1 MYMSDPLDF
10 NIENY
15 SIDELY
21 QLLEL
26 KKTAT
31 AKDIERKAD
40 GYIQKY
46 TKKDKPNY
54 YNFFLAARS
63 KLLDALDDKDNQE
76 ADDGDGGGEFI
87 KTEWARDAT
96 PTTNLVDRKNY
107 TQVVDAEHGILRR
120 ERLPIS
126 QGRGTPFVQG
136 QMNAVLRNKNNIII
150 NVDSHYRQIFRCQTT
165 SSADCSNTTC
175 SLDSYRFSDTST
187 DFTFDLTH
195 PITNVLKISLY
206 SYEIPHA
213 WYVFDPVYGT
223 TQFQIDG
230 SCVEL
235 PAGNYDPSG
244 LMTAITAVL
253 PAGYTITY
261 DPANGRVTL
270 TGPAPFALNFYDLSG
285 ADCTHVAELPGDDIC
300 GHKALPK
307 PAGKGP
313 KIDYNLGWLLGFR
326 ETLYSGAA
334 SYTGESILDVY
345 GSRYLFLEVDDFNQ
359 NRLNQGVISL
369 TANLDTFSVPAS
381 IRCRLPASQD
391 PSNNSSCGK
400 PPPSWRGPGLTAVQT
415 YARAQLINAQQ
426 QGHPD
431 RYLSPTGSNILARIP
446 VRKFNHYD
454 LLFDNWN
461 SALKDTARQYF
472 GPVTLRRLRVRL
484 LNDKGYVVNL
494 NRMDFSFSLLVEQLY
509 QY

>member
-26 KKTAT
+26 KKNAT

-46 TKKDKPNY
+46 TKEGQPNY
-54 YNFFLAARS
+54 YNFFLAARN
-63 KLLDALDDKDNQE
+63 KLLDALDDKDNDE

-87 KTEWARDAT
+87 KTEYAQN
-96 PTTNLVDRKNY
+96 PTSTMNLVDRKNY
-107 TQVVDAEHGILRR
+107 TQVVDSEHAVLRR

-136 QMNAVLRNKNNIII
+136 QMNAVLRNRNHLLINI
-150 NVDSHYRQIFRCQTT
+150 DSHYRQILRCQTT
-165 SSADCSNTTC
+165 AGLDCSGTTC
-175 SLDSYRFSDTST
+175 TTNSFKFSDSST
-187 DFTFDLTH
+187 DFTFDLSH
-195 PITNVLKISLY
+195 PITNVLRISLY

-213 WYVFDPVYGT
+213 WYVFDPAYGT
-223 TQFQIDG
+223 TQFQIDAG
-230 SCVEL
+230 CIEI
-235 PAGNYDPSG
+235 PAGNYDASG
-244 LMTAITAVL
+244 LMTAIGAVL
-253 PAGYTITY
+253 PGGYTITY
-261 DPANGRVTL
+261 NPSNGRVTL
-270 TGPAPFALNFYDLSG
+270 TGAAPFALNFYDLSG
-285 ADCTHVAELPGDDIC
+285 ADCSGAVC
-300 GHKALPK
+300 G
-307 PAGKGP
+307 GNGP
-313 KIDYNLGWLLGFR
+313 KLDFNLGWLLGFR
-326 ETLYSGAA
+326 EAAYSGAA
-334 SYTGESILDVY
+334 SYTGESLLDVY
-345 GSRYLFLEVDDFNQ
+345 GTRYLFLEVDDFNQ
-359 NRLNQGVISL
+359 NRLNQGIISL
-369 TANLDTFSVPAS
+369 TANRDTFSVPAS
-381 IRCRLPASQD
+381 IRCRRPASQD

-400 PPPSWRGPGLTAVQT
+400 PLPTWRGPGLTAVQT

-426 QGHPD
+426 QGFPD

-461 SALKDTARQYF
+461 ASLKDTAREYF
-472 GPVTLRRLRVRL
+472 GPVTLKRLRIKL